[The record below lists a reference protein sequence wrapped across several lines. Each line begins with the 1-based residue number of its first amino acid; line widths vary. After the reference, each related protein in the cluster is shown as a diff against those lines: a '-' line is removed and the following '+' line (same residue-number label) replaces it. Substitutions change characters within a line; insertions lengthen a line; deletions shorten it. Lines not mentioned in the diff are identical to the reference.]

1 MLYNCKRPCLNFM
14 QNLRMCRGGKK
25 KKNTVCWNFA
35 AFKDVACIKPKYLG
49 GICFLFFSPSL
60 IVHLLQYI
68 QWSASSYLPFLIN
81 CEDYDTC
88 ILMRTQFLNRYR
100 GAEEPYGVVWHE
112 EIRPP
117 MLSVHCHQLGHL
129 LCFCSGWTSV
139 DSLPLP
145 PQSNLLYL
153 YETSLNRKPSYVG
166 ASLDTN

>member
-1 MLYNCKRPCLNFM
+1 MFS
-14 QNLRMCRGGKK
+14 
-25 KKNTVCWNFA
+25 
-35 AFKDVACIKPKYLG
+35 
-49 GICFLFFSPSL
+49 FFPPSL

-166 ASLDTN
+166 ASLDTNELERPVEVVWLYSREFGILSNMKSKQVCLRL